1 MVFTIHRQ
9 NFVEMGRSMY
19 HGPPGK
25 ELSIL
30 MVSSDGGILVSS
42 AIFTPTGY
50 IISRYAGRFRLPD
63 QAASA
68 TSPTH
73 RSQRNPPP
81 TRESVQLLWLYSNQA
96 VYVLVLVI
104 ILLPS
109 LVRNGIAPRVKQV
122 AAMATQATIQRQ
134 AVKAACAKD
143 TRILPVNNKHK
154 SFIRH
159 FHANGLHN
167 QPICRKI
174 STARSGGIG
183 DIANPPQPA
192 QSAPDTRAVYV
203 LVLVI
208 ILLPSLVRNGI
219 APRVKQ
225 VAAMATQATI
235 QRQAVKAACA
245 KDTRILPVRSLN
257 VPGQSMGD
265 IERRWEAEKDQ
276 GSPEAQALLE
286 AAEALRTSDTPVAFP
301 TETVYGL
308 GADATRSAAVQG
320 IYRAKQRPSDNP
332 LIVHVSSREQLEPA
346 PSANASTKPSPTT
359 AQHVYADLH
368 GRIDIILDGGP
379 CGVGVE
385 STVVDGLNHPPAI
398 LRPGGVGI
406 EEIRACRGWED
417 VRVGYKDGALPGK
430 MTPRAPGMKYRHYS
444 PRAKVVLFET
454 SQEMPSVVRRILN
467 EQSPSS
473 PLKIGVIRTKTWQ
486 KGLTMRIQQD
496 LTAPVNGHCDAAS
509 SSDLHDD
516 IPSSSA
522 FPLHRLSV
530 VPSSPDSGSPPCTI
544 DMLDVFLGHDLHC
557 IARGLFSALRSL
569 DENDV
574 STIYVEGIADTDGD
588 LAAAIMNRLRKAA
601 EEEIKS

>member
-1 MVFTIHRQ
+1 
-9 NFVEMGRSMY
+9 
-19 HGPPGK
+19 
-25 ELSIL
+25 
-30 MVSSDGGILVSS
+30 
-42 AIFTPTGY
+42 
-50 IISRYAGRFRLPD
+50 
-63 QAASA
+63 
-68 TSPTH
+68 
-73 RSQRNPPP
+73 
-81 TRESVQLLWLYSNQA
+81 
-96 VYVLVLVI
+96 
-104 ILLPS
+104 
-109 LVRNGIAPRVKQV
+109 
-122 AAMATQATIQRQ
+122 MATQATIQRQ
-134 AVKAACAKD
+134 AVK
-143 TRILPVNNKHK
+143 
-154 SFIRH
+154 
-159 FHANGLHN
+159 G
-167 QPICRKI
+167 
-174 STARSGGIG
+174 
-183 DIANPPQPA
+183 
-192 QSAPDTRAVYV
+192 
-203 LVLVI
+203 
-208 ILLPSLVRNGI
+208 
-219 APRVKQ
+219 
-225 VAAMATQATI
+225 
-235 QRQAVKAACA
+235 ACA

-332 LIVHVSSREQLEPA
+332 LIVHVSSREQLERLLRPPGCPTSNQNSLQTSSLIPPIYEPLIERFWPGPLTILIPNPKHSPLAPEVTSNLSTFGVRMPSSSLARLLIKLADRPLAA

-368 GRIDIILDGGP
+368 GRIDIILDGGS

-454 SQEMPSVVRRILN
+454 GQEMPSVVRRILN

-516 IPSSSA
+516 IPSPSV